1 MASAKVGSVYAEIR
15 ARLDKH
21 ERDLKKAH
29 TQTITATKKIQ
40 RSVNKINFD
49 SPAKSLERFGSVF
62 KTAIAG
68 IAVGTV
74 FKEIITAASDLEEV
88 TSKFEVVFAG
98 QIKTVEKWADTLQES
113 YLMSTRESK
122 QYLSSIQDL
131 LVPMGMQADAAAKMS
146 FETVKLAADLGSFN
160 NVKTA
165 TVIADI
171 QSALVGNFETMK
183 KYGVVLNVA
192 TVNQEALT
200 SGLVKSKDE
209 INASIK
215 AQAAYNIIL
224 KGSAAAIGDVERTSD
239 SWANQMKQLKA
250 SIEDL
255 KATLGSSGLLG
266 TMTALLKVTNSLIKA
281 MEIAF
286 GPEEFN
292 SQAEALLDTR
302 KKIIAS
308 LEKQLKMEEQFGS
321 IHSEHYA
328 DLKSQLDIRKK
339 TLELAQQQFKL
350 DQVIAAAFKEVDEA
364 EEGLKARS
372 LAPSTPQ
379 TKIPEPKKP
388 KDTIAIKPDFW
399 QIKEK
404 DRYDVQ
410 RRVLEYDI
418 QAEKEAAEAKDSI
431 LEYSIGKDFWQMQA
445 EERYEVQSRSLDALI
460 ESEKESSNA
469 MIRLSERTAASMQN
483 NFSTYFYDVLT
494 LEMKTFSDYFESFVD
509 SIARVWSDLMAQ
521 MATEWIFGDLAKVG
535 GGGGLLGEFK
545 KLFSTTS
552 SSTTA
557 VAIPASNGVM
567 AGGAG
572 SVNYGFDNGGYIGEG
587 ISGIGRS
594 SGKSYEFHPNE
605 YVIPASNKVG
615 GGGGGVVIN
624 FRNES
629 GTPMT
634 AEQGPTR
641 FYHEKMITDVVI
653 KRKVQSRGFRDA
665 LRM

>member
-15 ARLDKH
+15 ARLDKY

-286 GPEEFN
+286 G
-292 SQAEALLDTR
+292 
-302 KKIIAS
+302 
-308 LEKQLKMEEQFGS
+308 
-321 IHSEHYA
+321 
-328 DLKSQLDIRKK
+328 
-339 TLELAQQQFKL
+339 
-350 DQVIAAAFKEVDEA
+350 
-364 EEGLKARS
+364 
-372 LAPSTPQ
+372 
-379 TKIPEPKKP
+379 
-388 KDTIAIKPDFW
+388 
-399 QIKEK
+399 
-404 DRYDVQ
+404 
-410 RRVLEYDI
+410 
-418 QAEKEAAEAKDSI
+418 
-431 LEYSIGKDFWQMQA
+431 
-445 EERYEVQSRSLDALI
+445 
-460 ESEKESSNA
+460 
-469 MIRLSERTAASMQN
+469 
-483 NFSTYFYDVLT
+483 
-494 LEMKTFSDYFESFVD
+494 
-509 SIARVWSDLMAQ
+509 
-521 MATEWIFGDLAKVG
+521 
-535 GGGGLLGEFK
+535 
-545 KLFSTTS
+545 
-552 SSTTA
+552 
-557 VAIPASNGVM
+557 
-567 AGGAG
+567 
-572 SVNYGFDNGGYIGEG
+572 
-587 ISGIGRS
+587 
-594 SGKSYEFHPNE
+594 
-605 YVIPASNKVG
+605 
-615 GGGGGVVIN
+615 
-624 FRNES
+624 
-629 GTPMT
+629 
-634 AEQGPTR
+634 
-641 FYHEKMITDVVI
+641 
-653 KRKVQSRGFRDA
+653 
-665 LRM
+665 